1 LWRKV
6 DWENGLNISEMNEQI
21 RCPWPDDPLYREY
34 HDREWGVPVIDDR
47 ELFEFLILEGAQA
60 GLSWITVLRKRE
72 AYRRAFSG
80 FDPLQVAVYDAK
92 RTAQLLGDSGL
103 IRNRR
108 KIAAAVTNARAFLE
122 VQSEFNTFATY
133 LWRFVDGRPQQ
144 NHWCTVREIPTLTTK
159 SLMLSRDLK
168 RRGFSFVGPTI
179 CYAYMQA
186 VGLVNDHLVTC
197 FRHAEVADLSKI
209 EL

>member
-122 VQSEFNTFATY
+122 VQSEHFCHLSLAICRRTASAEPLVYRKGN
-133 LWRFVDGRPQQ
+133 PHP
-144 NHWCTVREIPTLTTK
+144 NHKIA
-159 SLMLSRDLK
+159 
-168 RRGFSFVGPTI
+168 
-179 CYAYMQA
+179 YA
-186 VGLVNDHLVTC
+186 
-197 FRHAEVADLSKI
+197 
-209 EL
+209 